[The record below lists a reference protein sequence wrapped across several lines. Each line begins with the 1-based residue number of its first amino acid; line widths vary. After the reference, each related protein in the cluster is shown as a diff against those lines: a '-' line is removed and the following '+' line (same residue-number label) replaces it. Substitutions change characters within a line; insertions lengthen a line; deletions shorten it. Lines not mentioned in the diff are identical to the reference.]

1 MPTSLSVKTWNSRVS
16 WILDTAFRT
25 PVLSLSINRYSL
37 YWSIKVWDC
46 SLLTSSVGGA
56 LLIHDLNSSECA
68 LLLSS
73 ADVVSIEK
81 TNENFRIIYDV
92 KGRFAIHRI
101 TAEEAKYKL
110 CKVRKVMV
118 GLKGVPSIVTSDGRT
133 IRYPDPLIKV
143 NDTVKISI
151 DTGKIDEFIK
161 FDSGEI
167 SSLFIQRWLSI
178 LVNNFHNVKY
188 FS

>member
-1 MPTSLSVKTWNSRVS
+1 MNDLISAVWAIVVVAYPLSW
-16 WILDTAFRT
+16 FR
-25 PVLSLSINRYSL
+25 LF
-37 YWSIKVWDC
+37 
-46 SLLTSSVGGA
+46 
-56 LLIHDLNSSECA
+56 
-68 LLLSS
+68 SS

-110 CKVRKVMV
+110 CKVKKVCV

-167 SSLFIQRWLSI
+167 HSGTHRGSI
-178 LVNNFHNVKY
+178 VIIK
-188 FS
+188 